1 MDTISTFA
9 ELALVIVS
17 NDTYIGDPVELGLVF
32 DTKEVLL
39 AWCWA
44 CSKCVVSDVI
54 VLVRPLHGFYFQIVV
69 IAFVAL
75 IFIIKLINVCFWD
88 V

>member
-9 ELALVIVS
+9 KLALVIVAHH
-17 NDTYIGDPVELGLVF
+17 TYIGDSVELRLIL
-32 DTKEVLL
+32 DTEEVLL
-39 AWCWA
+39 ACWA
-44 CSKCVVSDVI
+44 CSKCVISDVV
-54 VLVRPLHGFYFQIVV
+54 VLVRPLHVFFFQIVV

-75 IFIIKLINVCFWD
+75 IFIIKLINVCFGD